1 MPMYSLI
8 EYSNGYLK
16 APGNLWQY
24 CRDKPDGGVTDFK
37 PIKIR

>member
-1 MPMYSLI
+1 MPTYSLI

-24 CRDKPDGGVTDFK
+24 RREEPNDGVTDFK
-37 PIKIR
+37 PIKFR